1 MPPSYR
7 NQSADLQSKY
17 FPPSHILYSPMEIP
31 ANIYFFK
38 ANNRNTRRRCETKIN
53 SKKHQNEVSDNV
65 LMFLLLN
72 LNTYHN
78 FF

>member
-1 MPPSYR
+1 MPLSYR

-17 FPPSHILYSPMEIP
+17 FPSSHILYLPMEIL

-38 ANNRNTRRRCETKIN
+38 ANCKNTRRRCETKIN
-53 SKKHQNEVSDNV
+53 SKKHQNDVSDRV
-65 LMFLLLN
+65 LMFLSLN
-72 LNTYHN
+72 LNTYPN

>member
-1 MPPSYR
+1 
-7 NQSADLQSKY
+7 
-17 FPPSHILYSPMEIP
+17 MEIP

-53 SKKHQNEVSDNV
+53 SKKHQNEVSDSV